1 MNDWVHRLDEHEGR
15 EILELIDQR
24 SGGLI
29 AMKSPHADD
38 HTDVHVAPSSHLP
51 ADQSFISTSVLGA
64 YRGLVQKLGG
74 DPDELLAQVGL
85 TPAHCQPPYQPILFR
100 DLAALL
106 EATVEA
112 TACPDFGMRLS
123 EQQYGLDLL
132 GPVGAAL
139 EHAET
144 VGDVFESCSRH
155 MHVYTSGIQIHLE
168 RYSDSDEVLLVYEC
182 LADGVAH
189 RRQVMEH
196 LLAIN
201 NDDTIRFTG
210 GTARMKEVWFA
221 HEPLASPAVYQ
232 KRYGCKVRFSEPFD
246 AAVWTVRD
254 LEAKLVNRDPALFQ
268 KEITTLSRRYPNR
281 ATISSKVRR
290 EVNRALHQDACTR
303 ESTAIAL
310 GLHPRTLHRW
320 LKREGKTFEMIRDQV
335 RRELAEH
342 YIAQSDASFTEIA
355 ARLGFAEPAVLSRAC
370 QRWFG
375 ASPSELRRSL
385 SRRDVRGDVRQWNAP
400 PHGRAGTR

>member
-1 MNDWVHRLDEHEGR
+1 MKPTSDPVEIGDVSGMAPQMPPTLD
-15 EILELIDQR
+15 Q
-24 SGGLI
+24 
-29 AMKSPHADD
+29 P
-38 HTDVHVAPSSHLP
+38 
-51 ADQSFISTSVLGA
+51 FISTSVIGAYCGLVHKLGA
-64 YRGLVQKLGG
+64 
-74 DPDELLAQVGL
+74 DPEGLLAQVGL
-85 TPAHCQPPYQPILFR
+85 TPAHCEPPYQQILFR
-100 DLAALL
+100 DFAMLL
-106 EATVEA
+106 ELTVEA
-112 TACPDFGMRLS
+112 TGCPDVGMRLS

-144 VGDVFESCSRH
+144 VGDVFEFCSRH

-201 NDDTIRFTG
+201 NDDTIRYSG
-210 GTARMKEVWFA
+210 GAARMKEVWFA
-221 HEPLASPAVYQ
+221 HEPLASQATYQ
-232 KRYGCKVRFSEPFD
+232 KRFGCKVRFSEPFD
-246 AAVWTVRD
+246 AAVWSVRD

-268 KEITTLSRRYPNR
+268 REITNISRRYPNR
-281 ATISSKVRR
+281 ATISSRVRR

-303 ESTAIAL
+303 ESTAVAL

-385 SRRDVRGDVRQWNAP
+385 SRRDLRGDPRQWTTVPQNRTGA
-400 PHGRAGTR
+400 R

>member
-1 MNDWVHRLDEHEGR
+1 M
-15 EILELIDQR
+15 ELISEYPRGLVEMEPEAKSDDAAEARAIGGQQQAQPVSDQ
-24 SGGLI
+24 
-29 AMKSPHADD
+29 A
-38 HTDVHVAPSSHLP
+38 
-51 ADQSFISTSVLGA
+51 FISTSVLGA
-64 YRGLVQKLGG
+64 YCGLVGKLGG
-74 DPDELLAQVGL
+74 DPVALLAQIGL
-85 TPAHCQPPYQPILFR
+85 TPEHCQPPYRQMLFR
-100 DLAALL
+100 DFAALL
-106 EATVEA
+106 ELTVED
-112 TACPDFGMRLS
+112 TGCPDVGMRLS

-144 VGDVFESCSRH
+144 VGDVFEGCSRH

-201 NDDTIRFTG
+201 NDDTIRYSG
-210 GTARMKEVWFA
+210 GAARMKEVWFA
-221 HEPLASPAVYQ
+221 HEPLASQATYQ

-246 AAVWTVRD
+246 AAVWSVRD

-268 KEITTLSRRYPNR
+268 KEITTLTRRYPNR

-303 ESTAIAL
+303 ESTAVAL

-355 ARLGFAEPAVLSRAC
+355 ARLGFAEPAVLSRAGP
-370 QRWFG
+370 RGVG

-385 SRRDVRGDVRQWNAP
+385 SRRDGAMPWNSAHDSRP
-400 PHGRAGTR
+400 SAR

>member
-1 MNDWVHRLDEHEGR
+1 MQ
-15 EILELIDQR
+15 LISEYPHGLTETAALTGAETGEPAAMASSPSLTGDQ
-24 SGGLI
+24 
-29 AMKSPHADD
+29 A
-38 HTDVHVAPSSHLP
+38 
-51 ADQSFISTSVLGA
+51 FISSSVLGG
-64 YRGLVQKLGG
+64 YMGLVRKLGG
-74 DPDELLAQVGL
+74 NPEALLAQAGL
-85 TPAHCQPPYQPILFR
+85 SAALCEPPYQQIFFR
-100 DLAALL
+100 DFALLL

-112 TACPDFGMRLS
+112 TGCADIGMRLS

-132 GPVGAAL
+132 GPVGAVL

-155 MHVYTSGIQIHLE
+155 MHVYSSAIQIHLE

-196 LLAIN
+196 LLCIN
-201 NDDTIRFTG
+201 NDDTIRYSG
-210 GTARMKEVWFA
+210 GVARMKEVWFA
-221 HEPLASPAVYQ
+221 HEPLASQATYQ

-246 AAVWTVRD
+246 AAVWSVRD
-254 LEAKLVNRDPALFQ
+254 LEAKLVNRDPALFH
-268 KEITTLSRRYPNR
+268 KEITTLTRRYPNR
-281 ATISSKVRR
+281 ATISSRVRR
-290 EVNRALHQDACTR
+290 EVNRALHQDSCTR
-303 ESTAIAL
+303 ESTAVAL

-385 SRRDVRGDVRQWNAP
+385 SRRDLRGDSGRQWNAVP
-400 PHGRAGTR
+400 QSRTGTR

>member
-1 MNDWVHRLDEHEGR
+1 MNDEVHRLEEHAGR
-15 EILELIDQR
+15 ETLELIGEY
-24 SGGLI
+24 SGSVSKVKLI
-29 AMKSPHADD
+29 HKDEHSDGSIAQP
-38 HTDVHVAPSSHLP
+38 SHLP

-64 YRGLVQKLGG
+64 YRGLVQKIGG
-74 DPDELLAQVGL
+74 DPDALLARVGL
-85 TPAHCQPPYQPILFR
+85 TAAHCEPPYQPILFR

-106 EATVEA
+106 EATVDA
-112 TACPDFGMRLS
+112 TGCPDFGMRLS
-123 EQQYGLDLL
+123 ENQYGLDLL

-210 GTARMKEVWFA
+210 GAARMKEVWFA

-246 AAVWTVRD
+246 AAVWSVRD
-254 LEAKLVNRDPALFQ
+254 LEAKLINRDPALFQ
-268 KEITTLSRRYPNR
+268 KEINTLSRRYPNR
-281 ATISSKVRR
+281 ATISSRVRR
-290 EVNRALHQDACTR
+290 EVNRALHRDACTR
-303 ESTAIAL
+303 ESTAVAL

-385 SRRDVRGDVRQWNAP
+385 SRRDLRGDIRQWSAP
-400 PHGRAGTR
+400 PKVRPDTR